1 MLSGHSGF
9 RYVISGQV
17 QGVGFRHFI
26 YTEARLRGIA
36 GYIKNLGN
44 GDVEAVVSG
53 PDEDLRR
60 IEAAI
65 RRGPPG
71 AHVTNLQRTPYED
84 ADLAAASFEIR
95 F

>member
-1 MLSGHSGF
+1 MSGHAGF

-17 QGVGFRHFI
+17 QGVGFRHFVC
-26 YTEARLRGIA
+26 TEARLRGIA
-36 GYIKNLGN
+36 GYVKNLAN

-53 PDEDLRR
+53 PNEDVRR
-60 IEAAI
+60 FEAAI

-71 AHVTNLQRTPYED
+71 ARVMKLQRTPYGD
-84 ADLAAASFEIR
+84 ADWATGSFEIR